1 MEAEPPHTTVL
12 HRAVK
17 HEKLEEVEDLLSEFD
32 DPLNINAQ
40 ANLCACILEP
50 QTCFCSSIRIRLCAE
65 RVLPAGTFHSEYCVA
80 SRCFH

>member
-40 ANLCACILEP
+40 ANLCDFILES
-50 QTCFCSSIRIRLCAE
+50 QTCLCSTIQLWLYAE
-65 RVLPAGTFHSEYCVA
+65 RVMSAGTFHSEYCVT